1 MSEASNAETE
11 DSPYVRAPWPLV
23 TAGLLGVL
31 VLGLAI
37 GLFANRNLRPNVA
50 NAPTSAVA
58 VPPLVPTSLPPAAVA
73 TTPTVIQTSLPIAVP
88 TAAQELAS
96 PTATV
101 GVTSVPPT
109 PTVPAPTPTPTPT
122 VAATLRLSPTP
133 SATPTVDPA
142 LAEEVGKAYETFW
155 QVRSQALLELDTT
168 HLDEVMDGDYLL
180 NVQRRIDELRQEG
193 HAIKT
198 QVTLNYLVIQATPDK
213 AKVIDDYKDN
223 SVYVEIGTEDPLT
236 APVNDQSRVLYEL
249 QNTAGIWKVIDSV
262 RPE

>member
-168 HLDEVMDGDYLL
+168 HLNEVMEGDYLTNEQQL
-180 NVQRRIDELRQEG
+180 IDQLRADG
-193 HAIKT
+193 RAIKT
-198 QVTLNYLVIQATPDK
+198 QVVLNYSVVQATDES
-213 AKVIDDYKDN
+213 ASIVDSFKDN
-223 SVYVEIGTEDPLT
+223 SVYVQIGTEEPLT
-236 APVNDQSRVLYEL
+236 APPSDQLTVLYTL
-249 QNTAGIWKVIDSV
+249 RNSSGTWKVIDSV